1 MIFFFNSPI
10 IDFTEKINGVPHL
23 KRAYIAIEH
32 HLFNADLEVI
42 GITVY
47 FTKDSMPEVSDKMR
61 NDGNFLRQVVI
72 FKDKEILEGSE
83 VRIRLVKRKRLGVYE
98 CELLEE

>member
-1 MIFFFNSPI
+1 
-10 IDFTEKINGVPHL
+10 
-23 KRAYIAIEH
+23 
-32 HLFNADLEVI
+32 
-42 GITVY
+42 
-47 FTKDSMPEVSDKMR
+47 MPEVSDKMR

-83 VRIRLVKRKRLGVYE
+83 VRIRLVKRKRLRVYE